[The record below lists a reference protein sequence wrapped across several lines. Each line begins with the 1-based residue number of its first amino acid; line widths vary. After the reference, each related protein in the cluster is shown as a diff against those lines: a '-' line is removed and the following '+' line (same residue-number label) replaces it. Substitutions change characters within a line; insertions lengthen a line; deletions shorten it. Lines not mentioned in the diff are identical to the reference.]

1 MSKVALVVGATGA
14 SAKRLV
20 EVLAAADWRVI
31 AVSRRPSKSNP
42 GPNAG
47 RIIHVAADLSDAPA
61 LTKALTVHTDITHVF
76 YTARAAHGESGV
88 ESVPENLKLL
98 TNTVDAV
105 TAIAPGLQHIH
116 LVEGT
121 KWYGMHLGA
130 FPTPAREDQPRH
142 LPPNFY
148 YDQQDLLEER
158 QRGQRWTWSASRP
171 NFLCDFAP
179 ERPRNAPALLG
190 AYASICRELNTPLDF
205 PGTEA
210 CYRALA
216 DVTDASQLAR
226 AMVFL
231 ATSDLA
237 HNRAFNVTN
246 GDAYRWCNLWPK
258 IAEDFGIPLGQVRT
272 LNLATWMADKEPV
285 WARIVKRHDLASHT
299 LAEVALWP
307 FGDFLWRQ
315 NHDTVSSTTR
325 IRTIGFNDVIDTETM
340 YRAHITSYRAA
351 KILP

>member
-1 MSKVALVVGATGA
+1 MPNVALVAGATGA

-20 EVLAAADWRVI
+20 EVLGGVEGGVV
-31 AVSRRPSKSNP
+31 AVSPLPPASS
-42 GPNAG
+42 GPVT
-47 RIIHVAADLSDAPA
+47 RVAADLSDAPA
-61 LTKALTVHTDITHVF
+61 LAKALAAHTDITHVF

-88 ESVPENLKLL
+88 ESVPDNVALL
-98 TNTVDAV
+98 ANTIDVV
-105 TAIAPGLQHIH
+105 TSLAPGLQHIH

-148 YDQQDLLEER
+148 YDQQDLLSER
-158 QRGQRWTWSASRP
+158 QKDQRWTWSASRP

-190 AYASICRELNTPLDF
+190 AYASICRELNTALDF

-216 DVTDASQLAR
+216 DVTDATQLAR
-226 AMVFL
+226 AMVCL
-231 ATSDLA
+231 ATSEGA
-237 HNRAFNVTN
+237 RNQAFNVTN
-246 GDAYRWCNLWPK
+246 GDAYRWCNVWPK
-258 IAEDFGIPLGQVRT
+258 IAADFGIPCGQVRT
-272 LNLATWMADKEPV
+272 LNLSLWMADKEPV
-285 WARIVKRHDLASHT
+285 WARIVKRNGLRPIP
-299 LAEVALWP
+299 LAEIALWP

-315 NHDTVSSTTR
+315 NHDTISSTTR
-325 IRTIGFNDVIDTETM
+325 LRTLGFHDTLDTEAM
-340 YRAHITSYRAA
+340 YRDHIASYRTAG
-351 KILP
+351 ILP

>member
-1 MSKVALVVGATGA
+1 MSKIALVAGATGA

-31 AVSRRPSKSNP
+31 AVSRHPPPS
-42 GPNAG
+42 AG
-47 RIIHVAADLSDAPA
+47 RVVRVAADLSDAAA
-61 LTKALTVHTDITHVF
+61 LARALAGQPDITHVF

-88 ESVPENLKLL
+88 ESVPENLALL
-98 TNTVDAV
+98 RNTIDMV
-105 TAIAPGLQHIH
+105 TSICPGLQHIH

-148 YDQQDLLEER
+148 YDQQDLLEDR
-158 QRGQRWTWSASRP
+158 QRGQRWSWSASRP

-190 AYASICRELNTPLDF
+190 AYASICRELKTPLDF

-216 DVTDASQLAR
+216 DVTDATQLAR
-226 AMVFL
+226 AMVCL
-231 ATSDLA
+231 ATSEKA
-237 HNRAFNVTN
+237 RNQSFNVTN

-258 IAEDFGIPLGQVRT
+258 IADDFGIPVGQVRT

-285 WARIVKRHDLASHT
+285 WARMLKRHGLPLRP

-325 IRTIGFNDVIDTETM
+325 IRSIGFNDVVDTEAM
-340 YRAHITSYRAA
+340 YRGHIASYRTA